1 MGRENT
7 IKDST
12 LIDEDNKEQTLQ
24 DKRVP
29 SSNGG
34 INEGLVEIIGTLRK
48 WSEINEQPQRKAN
61 SPGHVE
67 TQEKTMQE
75 FK

>member
-1 MGRENT
+1 MGRESN

-12 LIDEDNKEQTLQ
+12 LINEDKKDQTLQ

-29 SSNGG
+29 RYNSV
-34 INEGLVEIIGTLRK
+34 INEGPVEIIGTLRK
-48 WSEINEQPQRKAN
+48 WSEGNEQPQRNAN

-67 TQEKTMQE
+67 TQEKKRQE